1 MDDIHI
7 GCRTEERIFATHLG
21 GQLTDFS
28 SQIVVHC
35 SVLLG
40 EVAEE
45 DRVRLYTLQRDEG
58 GDELL
63 GDDVATFLAHSDLDV
78 RDTIEMVRGI
88 DEEDGVRRASLRAD
102 PLQLLT
108 VVVANEQEVDAH
120 TLVRQRTAS
129 ILEVIGVVILQPGVH
144 QHDEEIGLLA
154 LLDEGYPVCSR
165 GEDIVKVQAF
175 PEMGRYPLR
184 DGRCREA

>member
-7 GCRTEERIFATHLG
+7 RCCTEERIFATHLG

-40 EVAEE
+40 EVAKE
-45 DRVRLYTLQRDEG
+45 DRVWLYTLQRDEG

-63 GDDVATFLAHSDLDV
+63 GDDATTFLVYGDLDV

-108 VVVANEQEVDAH
+108 VVVTDEQEVDAH

-144 QHDEEIGLLA
+144 QHYKEVGLLA

-165 GEDIVKVQAF
+165 GEDIIEVQAF
-175 PEMGRYPLR
+175 PEVGRYPLR

>member
-1 MDDIHI
+1 MDDVHI
-7 GCRTEERIFATHLG
+7 GCRTEERIFTTHLG
-21 GQLTDFS
+21 GQLPDFS
-28 SQIVVHC
+28 SQIVIHC

-45 DRVRLYTLQRDEG
+45 DRVGLYTLQRDEG
-58 GDELL
+58 GNELL
-63 GDDVATFLAHSDLDV
+63 RDDATTFLTYGDLDV
-78 RDTIEMVRGI
+78 RDTIEVVRGI
-88 DEEDGVRRASLRAD
+88 DEEDRVRRASLRAD

-108 VVVANEQEVDAH
+108 VVVANEQEVNAH

-129 ILEVIGVVILQPGVH
+129 VLEIIGVVILQPGVH
-144 QHDEEIGLLA
+144 QHYKEVGLLT

-175 PEMGRYPLR
+175 PEMGRYPLG

>member
-1 MDDIHI
+1 MDDVHI
-7 GCRTEERIFATHLG
+7 GCRTEERIFATDLG
-21 GQLTDFS
+21 GQLTDFG
-28 SQIVVHC
+28 SQIVIHC
-35 SVLLG
+35 SILLG

-45 DRVRLYTLQRDEG
+45 DRVWLYTLQRDEG

-63 GDDVATFLAHSDLDV
+63 RDDAATFLAYSDLDV

-88 DEEDGVRRASLRAD
+88 DEEYGVRRASLRVD

-108 VVVANEQEVDAH
+108 VVVTNEQEVDAH

-129 ILEVIGVVILQPGVH
+129 ILEVIGVVVLQPGVH
-144 QHDEEIGLLA
+144 QHYKEIRLLA

-165 GEDIVKVQAF
+165 GEDIIEVQAF
-175 PEMGRYPLR
+175 PEVGRYPLG